1 MSMRDLRSPDLAVNP
16 GKKRTCSLTHYRGTF
31 GPHARSPAFEERVRS
46 TIRHESAVSQD
57 ADVSHLIVHM
67 TETTAGYNVWSGY
80 YPLTN
85 ALIVDLSRQIVA
97 DLLSKMR
104 ETMATV

>member
-1 MSMRDLRSPDLAVNP
+1 MFSHALPR
-16 GKKRTCSLTHYRGTF
+16 HIW
-31 GPHARSPAFEERVRS
+31 PHARSPAFEERVRS

-85 ALIVDLSRQIVA
+85 ALIVDLSRQA
-97 DLLSKMR
+97 PAPRYSK
-104 ETMATV
+104 TGKGPFF